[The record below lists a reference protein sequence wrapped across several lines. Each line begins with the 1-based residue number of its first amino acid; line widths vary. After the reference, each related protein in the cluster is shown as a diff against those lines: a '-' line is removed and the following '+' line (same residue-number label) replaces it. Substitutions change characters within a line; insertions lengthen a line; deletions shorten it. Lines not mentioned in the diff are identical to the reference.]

1 MTRSNDANRNDNDQ
15 NDADGS
21 DGARSDGARTD
32 ADGTDAAR
40 TDATRGDATRG
51 DATRGDAAGAGLRA
65 RADRRF
71 IRSTHRSE
79 RFVLVELEAPAAARK
94 PGREPVNLAFV
105 LDRSGSMSGAKLELA
120 KRAIETAVDGL
131 LPTDRFA
138 IVCYDDRIDVVV
150 EGTNA
155 SREAKTNAVERL
167 RGIDARGSTDLGGG
181 FLRGAEQVALGISG
195 ALGAGT
201 INRVLLLTDGLAN
214 QGITD
219 PAELSRHAAA
229 LRARG
234 VTTTTFG
241 VGEDFDESLL
251 QSMADAGG
259 GHFYFIGSAAQIQ
272 DLIASEVGELLQVV
286 ARDVALVVTA
296 PDGLEPRTLSPYG
309 VERRGSRHHVLL
321 GDLVAEQ
328 RVEVVL
334 RLKFQYGPVGQEI
347 GILVAA
353 TDRDGVLLASG
364 ATPVGIGWQYA
375 DDVTNDE
382 QARDRGVDR
391 AVAKLFA
398 ARARQGAVSLNRL
411 GDFREARLELR
422 QVAERI
428 AGYAGR
434 DHELRALVKDLHD
447 EEDRF
452 AAPMPEMARKLQH
465 AQASYA
471 LRSRAPDGRANR

>member
-1 MTRSNDANRNDNDQ
+1 MTRPHDTN
-15 NDADGS
+15 
-21 DGARSDGARTD
+21 RSDTS
-32 ADGTDAAR
+32 
-40 TDATRGDATRG
+40 
-51 DATRGDAAGAGLRA
+51 LRA
-65 RADRRF
+65 RTDRRF
-71 IRSTHRSE
+71 IRSAHRSE
-79 RFVLVELEAPAAARK
+79 RFVLVELEAPPAAQK
-94 PGREPVNLAFV
+94 PSRDPVNLAFV
-105 LDRSGSMSGAKLELA
+105 LDRSGSMSGQKIELA
-120 KRAIETAVDGL
+120 KRAIETAVDRL

-138 IVCYDDRIDVVV
+138 VVCYDDRIDVVV

-155 SREAKTNAVERL
+155 SREAKTNAMERL
-167 RGIDARGSTDLGGG
+167 RAIDARGSTDLGGG
-181 FLRGAEQVALGISG
+181 YLRGAEQVALGIT
-195 ALGAGT
+195 GAGDG

-219 PAELSRHAAA
+219 PAELTRHATE

-241 VGEDFDESLL
+241 VGEDFDEALL

-259 GHFYFIGSAAQIQ
+259 GHFYFIGNAAQIQ

-286 ARDVALVVTA
+286 ARDVALVITA

-309 VERRGSRHHVLL
+309 IERRGSRHHVLL

-328 RVEVVL
+328 RVDIVL
-334 RLKFQYGPVGQEI
+334 RLKFQYGTVGQEI

-353 TDRDGVLLASG
+353 TDREGVLLNAG

-375 DDVTNDE
+375 DDATNDVQE
-382 QARDRGVDR
+382 RDRAVDR

-398 ARARQGAVSLNRL
+398 ARARQGAVSHNRL
-411 GDFREARLELR
+411 GDFREARLGLR

-434 DHELRALVKDLHD
+434 DPELRSIVRDLHD
-447 EEDRF
+447 EEERW
-452 AAPMPEMARKLQH
+452 AAPMPEMSRKVAH
-465 AQASYA
+465 AAASYA

>member
-1 MTRSNDANRNDNDQ
+1 MTRPNEHH
-15 NDADGS
+15 
-21 DGARSDGARTD
+21 RTE
-32 ADGTDAAR
+32 TS
-40 TDATRGDATRG
+40 
-51 DATRGDAAGAGLRA
+51 LRA
-65 RADRRF
+65 RTDRRF

-79 RFVLVELEAPAAARK
+79 RFVLVELEAPPAAQK
-94 PGREPVNLAFV
+94 PTRDPVNLCFV
-105 LDRSGSMSGAKLELA
+105 LDRSGSMSGTKLELA
-120 KRAIETAVDGL
+120 KRAIETAVDRL
-131 LPTDRFA
+131 LPSDRFA

-150 EGTNA
+150 EGTSA
-155 SREAKTNAVERL
+155 SREAKTNAMERL
-167 RGIDARGSTDLGGG
+167 RAIDARGSTDLGGG
-181 FLRGAEQVALGISG
+181 YLRGAEQVALGIPSHADAG
-195 ALGAGT
+195 PGTDPLGAMQRMAWNSAAGDET
-201 INRVLLLTDGLAN
+201 PTQPSINRILLLTDGLAN

-219 PAELSRHAAA
+219 PEELTRHASE

-241 VGEDFDESLL
+241 VGEAFDESLL

-259 GHFYFIGSAAQIQ
+259 GHFYFIGNAQQIQ

-286 ARDVALVVTA
+286 ARDVNLVITA

-309 VERRGSRHHVLL
+309 IERRGSRHHVLL

-328 RVEVVL
+328 RIEVVL
-334 RLKFQYGPVGQEI
+334 RLKFQYGPVGQEL

-353 TDRDGVLLASG
+353 TDRDGVLLAAG
-364 ATPVGIGWQYA
+364 ATPVGVGWQYA
-375 DDVTNDE
+375 DDATNDE
-382 QARDRGVDR
+382 QERDRSVDR

-398 ARARQGAVSLNRL
+398 ARARQGAVSRNRL

-434 DHELRALVKDLHD
+434 DPELRALVKDLHD
-447 EEDRF
+447 EEDRW
-452 AAPMPEMARKLQH
+452 AMPMPEMARKVQH

>member
-1 MTRSNDANRNDNDQ
+1 MTRPNHSHNDPGR
-15 NDADGS
+15 ADTS
-21 DGARSDGARTD
+21 
-32 ADGTDAAR
+32 
-40 TDATRGDATRG
+40 
-51 DATRGDAAGAGLRA
+51 LRA
-65 RADRRF
+65 RTDRRF

-79 RFVLVELEAPAAARK
+79 RFVLVELEAPAAAQQPTRD
-94 PGREPVNLAFV
+94 PVNLAFV
-105 LDRSGSMSGAKLELA
+105 LDRSGSMSGSKIELA
-120 KRAIETAVDGL
+120 KRAIETAVDRL

-138 IVCYDDRIDVVV
+138 VVCYDDRIDVVV

-155 SREAKTNAVERL
+155 SREAKTNAMERL
-167 RGIDARGSTDLGGG
+167 RAIDARGSTDLGGG
-181 FLRGAEQVALGISG
+181 YLRGAEQVALGIAG
-195 ALGAGT
+195 RADGGPGPDALEDMPRMAWNSAEGYDTPART
-201 INRVLLLTDGLAN
+201 PFQPSINRVLLLTDGLAN

-219 PAELSRHAAA
+219 PAELTRHAAE

-241 VGEDFDESLL
+241 VGEDFDETLL
-251 QSMADAGG
+251 QGMADAGG
-259 GHFYFIGSAAQIQ
+259 GHFYFIGNAAQIQ

-286 ARDVALVVTA
+286 ARDVNLVVTA

-309 VERRGSRHHVLL
+309 IERRGSRHHVLL

-328 RVEVVL
+328 RIEVVL
-334 RLKFQYGPVGQEI
+334 RLKFQYGPVGQEV

-353 TDRDGVLLASG
+353 TDRDGLLLASG
-364 ATPVGIGWQYA
+364 ATPIGVGWQYA
-375 DDVTNDE
+375 DDATNDVQE
-382 QARDRGVDR
+382 RDRSVDR

-434 DHELRALVKDLHD
+434 DPELRALVKDLHD
-447 EEDRF
+447 EEDRW
-452 AAPMPEMARKLQH
+452 AAPVPEMARKFQH

-471 LRSRAPDGRANR
+471 LRSRAPDGRAHR

>member
-1 MTRSNDANRNDNDQ
+1 MTRSHESN
-15 NDADGS
+15 
-21 DGARSDGARTD
+21 RTD
-32 ADGTDAAR
+32 T
-40 TDATRGDATRG
+40 T
-51 DATRGDAAGAGLRA
+51 LRA
-65 RADRRF
+65 RTDRRF

-79 RFVLVELEAPAAARK
+79 RFVLVELEAPPAAQK
-94 PGREPVNLAFV
+94 PTRDPVNLAFV
-105 LDRSGSMSGAKLELA
+105 LDRSGSMSGAKIELA
-120 KRAIETAVDGL
+120 KRAIETAVDRL

-138 IVCYDDRIDVVV
+138 VVCYDDRIDVVV

-155 SREAKTNAVERL
+155 SREAKTNAMERL
-167 RGIDARGSTDLGGG
+167 RAIDARGSTDLGGG
-181 FLRGAEQVALGISG
+181 YLRGAEQVALAVNDAG
-195 ALGAGT
+195 AAQGVH
-201 INRVLLLTDGLAN
+201 RVLLLTDGLAN

-219 PAELSRHAAA
+219 PAELTRHAGE

-259 GHFYFIGSAAQIQ
+259 GHFYFIGNAAQIQ

-286 ARDVALVVTA
+286 ARDVHLVVTA

-309 VERRGSRHHVLL
+309 IERRGSRHHVLL

-328 RVEVVL
+328 RIEVVL
-334 RLKFQYGPVGQEI
+334 RLKFQYGPVGQEL

-353 TDRDGVLLASG
+353 TDREGVLLAAG
-364 ATPVGIGWQYA
+364 ATPVGVGWQYA
-375 DDVTNDE
+375 DDATNDE
-382 QARDRGVDR
+382 QERDRSVDR
-391 AVAKLFA
+391 AVARLFA

-422 QVAERI
+422 HVAERI

-434 DHELRALVKDLHD
+434 DPELRALVKDLRD
-447 EEDRF
+447 EEERW
-452 AAPMPEMARKLQH
+452 AAPVPEMARKFQH